1 MSEDDSYRASTQYR
15 LWSFTPPALASL
27 RSSTNALAADRVRAA
42 LKRAREARISNASA
56 PNIDGNGTN
65 TSTESEKELD
75 CLTVDEEQKL
85 LRFFCAKII
94 EHDFPTNV
102 KVGIPFPVPPQAIA
116 RLSSLPTL
124 LRPHNL
130 VKATAVQYMKRFYLS
145 NSPMTYHP
153 KQIMAVAL
161 FLSTKTEH
169 HYTSLKAFAAQFPK
183 VTPEEVVAPE
193 FLLTQGL
200 RFTFDVKHPHR
211 GLEGG
216 VMELGA
222 IADGKGV
229 GVPGQAITAK
239 ELQEG
244 IFKAGGGNINDVHKR
259 LQKAHGKAK
268 DILKTSALLT
278 DAYFLYT
285 PAQIWLS
292 ALLIADEP
300 LALFYVGTKLFSP
313 TAEQVKIKLI
323 TTLRLCAE
331 LLKSSPATLNPTSE
345 EMEELKRIGKKLYG
359 CQNPEKVDLVGLNQA
374 QKREAEVDEKA
385 VKKRKLER
393 ENSMR
398 EAESVFGGELGK

>member
-1 MSEDDSYRASTQYR
+1 MTEDDAYRASTQYR
-15 LWSFTPPALASL
+15 FWSFTTPALISL

-42 LKRAREARISNASA
+42 LKRAREARVSNAPTPDA
-56 PNIDGNGTN
+56 DGSVTN
-65 TSTESEKELD
+65 NTTEAEKDID

-85 LRFFCAKII
+85 LRFYCAKII
-94 EHDFPTNV
+94 EHDFPTN
-102 KVGIPFPVPPQAIA
+102 
-116 RLSSLPTL
+116 
-124 LRPHNL
+124 

-169 HYTSLKAFAAQFPK
+169 HYTSLKSFAAQFPK
-183 VTPEEVVAPE
+183 TTPEEVVAPE

-222 IADGKGV
+222 MADGKGV
-229 GVPGQAITAK
+229 GVPGQAITSK

-244 IFKAGGGNINDVHKR
+244 IFKAAGGTTNEVHKR
-259 LQKAHGKAK
+259 IQKAHGRAK

-285 PAQIWLS
+285 PAQIWLA
-292 ALLIADEP
+292 ALFIADEP
-300 LALFYVGTKLFSP
+300 LALFYVNTKITSSP
-313 TAEQVKIKLI
+313 TADQLKIKLI
-323 TTLRLCAE
+323 TTLRACAE
-331 LLKSSPATLNPTSE
+331 LLNSSPATLTATPE
-345 EMEELKRIGKKLYG
+345 EMGELKRIGKKLYG
-359 CQNPEKVDLVGLNQA
+359 CQNPEKIDLVGLNQA
-374 QKREAEVDEKA
+374 QKREGETDENA

-398 EAESVFGGELGK
+398 EAEAVFGGEMSK